1 MKPEV
6 RRRVGIFGGS
16 FDPPHLGHLHVARAA
31 RRFADLET
39 LLLMPAARP
48 PHKPHRRL
56 ASGEDRAAMLELVC
70 RDLEAEAPGVHRVD
84 RRELTREGPSFSIA
98 SAREVLA
105 ELGGPEA
112 VELFLVLGSDNLSG
126 LQHWREVEAL
136 LELAQP
142 IVVPR
147 EQHPEERLAEL
158 EGELS
163 ASALARLR
171 AGLVR
176 VTPLEASS
184 TALREGT
191 AGWESVTPEVA
202 EYIAEHGLYASPPS
216 GEEA

>member
-1 MKPEV
+1 MGPEA

-31 RRFADLET
+31 RLFADLET

-84 RRELTREGPSFSIA
+84 RRELTREGPSYSIS
-98 SAREVLA
+98 SAREVLE

-112 VELFLVLGSDNLSG
+112 VELFFVLGSDNLNG
-126 LQHWREVEAL
+126 LERWREVEAL

-147 EQHPEERLAEL
+147 EEHPEERLAAL
-158 EGELS
+158 EGALS
-163 ASALARLR
+163 PAAMQRLR
-171 AGLVR
+171 SGLVR
-176 VTPLEASS
+176 VSPLEASS
-184 TALREGT
+184 TALRDGT
-191 AGWESVTPEVA
+191 VGWEGVTPEVA
-202 EYIAEHGLYASPPS
+202 EYIAEHGLYVSPS
-216 GEEA
+216 GEEE